1 MPIYE
6 ESFFGL
12 LLSPITLMILLSL
25 VITSALIRVLDRALS
40 FSLKRHESLLSMLLF
55 VIILAL
61 LVGKTF

>member
-1 MPIYE
+1 
-6 ESFFGL
+6 
-12 LLSPITLMILLSL
+12 MILLSL

>member
-1 MPIYE
+1 
-6 ESFFGL
+6 
-12 LLSPITLMILLSL
+12 MILLSL

-40 FSLKRHESLLSMLLF
+40 VSLKRHESLLSMLLF